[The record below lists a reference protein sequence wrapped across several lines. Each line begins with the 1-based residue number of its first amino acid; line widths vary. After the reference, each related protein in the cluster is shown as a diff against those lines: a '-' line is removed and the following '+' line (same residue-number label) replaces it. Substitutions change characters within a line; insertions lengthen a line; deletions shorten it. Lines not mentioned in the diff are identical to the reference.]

1 MWKTSYLHFSLLPM
15 FSLLL
20 HICIFYTREYVEKI
34 ERQYLKHIVMTAY
47 QNHPYSLASFLG
59 YLFLKEEEIYRITTA
74 LECIRYGLSE
84 KEILGYILQD
94 FRYQGGSA

>member
-1 MWKTSYLHFSLLPM
+1 MEAPSIEEFFRCLNES
-15 FSLLL
+15 
-20 HICIFYTREYVEKI
+20 FYGRKYQFDEQHNVEKI